1 MATSGT
7 TTFNLDLSDIIEEAY
22 ELCGLELR
30 SGYEYKTARRALDLL
45 FLEWQNRG
53 LNLFTVETGTQT
65 LTEGTLS
72 YTLDSNV
79 LDIIEA
85 FIRTDADDTSK
96 QTDQT
101 LRRISVSEYAHISN
115 KLNKGKPSLFYF
127 DRNISIPAIKLWS
140 SPDGNATYTLV
151 YYYVK
156 KIEDTGNVGTNNTA
170 VPTRYLPCMTY
181 GLAYNIACKNN
192 DALQKVPMIKQKYEE
207 LWNDVS
213 DADRERASVR
223 FVPFNNHI

>member
-127 DRNISIPAIKLWS
+127 DRNISTPAIKLWS

>member
-53 LNLFTVETGTQT
+53 LNLFSVEEATQT
-65 LTEGTLS
+65 LTEGTS
-72 YTLDSNV
+72 DYTLDSNV

-85 FIRTDADDTSK
+85 FIRTNASDVNK
-96 QTDQT
+96 QVDQT
-101 LRRISVSEYAHISN
+101 LRRISVSEYAHIAN

-127 DRNISIPAIKLWS
+127 DRNISTPTVKLWS
-140 SPDGNATYTLV
+140 SPDGNETYTLV
-151 YYYVK
+151 YFYVK
-156 KIEDTGNVGTNNTA
+156 KIEDTGNVASNNTA

-181 GLAYNIACKNN
+181 GLAYNIACKRPE
-192 DALQKVPMIKQKYEE
+192 AQERIGMIRARYME
-207 LWNDVS
+207 LWDEVS
-213 DADRERASVR
+213 SAQRERANIKL
-223 FVPFNNHI
+223 VPNLRMY

>member
-53 LNLFTVETGTQT
+53 LNLFSVEEGTQT
-65 LTEGTLS
+65 LTEGTSS

-85 FIRTDADDTSK
+85 FIRTDASDVNK
-96 QTDQT
+96 QVDQT
-101 LRRISVSEYAHISN
+101 LRRISVSEYEHIAN

-127 DRNISIPAIKLWS
+127 DRNISTPAIKLWS
-140 SPDGNATYTLV
+140 SPDGNETYTLV
-151 YYYVK
+151 YFYVK
-156 KIEDTGNVGTNNTA
+156 KIEDTGNVATNNTA

-192 DALQKVPMIKQKYEE
+192 DALQKIPMIKQKYEE